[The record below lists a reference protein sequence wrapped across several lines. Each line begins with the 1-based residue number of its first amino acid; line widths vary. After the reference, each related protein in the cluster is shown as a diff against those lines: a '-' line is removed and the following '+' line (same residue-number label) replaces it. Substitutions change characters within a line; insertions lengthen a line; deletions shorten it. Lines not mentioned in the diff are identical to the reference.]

1 VPAPNIIAEPGAPL
15 AAAGFD
21 GIAADF
27 GAAMDDC
34 PKTMVAPPSP
44 SGAAGL
50 GLAVGAVIGL
60 VPGGVVLRFPVWN
73 IIVRP
78 APSSVGATTGLSGAA
93 GGLVAAGAAGLAMD
107 GAANT
112 IVDDS
117 SFAGAAGPGAAGLG
131 AASCSDERVTLN
143 VFWHFPQRMVRPW
156 GPMRASS
163 TL

>member
-1 VPAPNIIAEPGAPL
+1 
-15 AAAGFD
+15 
-21 GIAADF
+21 
-27 GAAMDDC
+27 
-34 PKTMVAPPSP
+34 
-44 SGAAGL
+44 
-50 GLAVGAVIGL
+50 
-60 VPGGVVLRFPVWN
+60 
-73 IIVRP
+73 
-78 APSSVGATTGLSGAA
+78 
-93 GGLVAAGAAGLAMD
+93 MD

-117 SFAGAAGPGAAGLG
+117 SFAG